1 MYFNITVVKKII
13 CMLIKLL
20 KFIYEF
26 RKGKLIVD
34 HIFALRQ
41 IMTKHCEFNKELY
54 LMFIDYKTCDS
65 INKKELSRIL
75 EVLDVLK
82 KYAHWIK

>member
-1 MYFNITVVKKII
+1 
-13 CMLIKLL
+13 
-20 KFIYEF
+20 
-26 RKGKLIVD
+26 
-34 HIFALRQ
+34 
-41 IMTKHCEFNKELY
+41 MTKHCQFNKELY

-82 KYAHWIK
+82 KYAHWIKWYNNETVCGVHFLKGTL